1 MEIEFLILFYLV
13 AVIEVSVYWL
23 LESVFLSVVLLPQ
36 QYGESEKQDENL
48 FSSLSQKTF
57 EWISFVLTSFC
68 IDRHCSRT
76 KGQARE
82 ECRGNIAAA
91 KYSLFS
97 SLYCLLGLEKQYANS
112 TSSFV
117 STLFTAT
124 AKKR

>member
-36 QYGESEKQDENL
+36 QNGESEKQDENL

-91 KYSLFS
+91 KYDALFS
-97 SLYCLLGLEKQYANS
+97 
-112 TSSFV
+112 TI
-117 STLFTAT
+117 
-124 AKKR
+124 